1 MAKDRPGKASLK
13 ESFSEGS
20 GMHELIAS
28 RYMNDFLLIRPGYR
42 NGMTIGRHRYEELAA
57 SVDHGQAPSWLPEAI
72 SRAWPDLRSPPGP
85 VSSWIL
91 VRPVSP
97 YGYARAS
104 YELNLGCNY
113 DCPMC
118 YLGVKQ
124 FGGLDWEDRVTLLQ
138 AMAAAG

>member
-1 MAKDRPGKASLK
+1 
-13 ESFSEGS
+13 
-20 GMHELIAS
+20 MHQLIAS
-28 RYMNDFLLIRPGYR
+28 RFMNEFLLVRPGHR
-42 NGMTIGRHRYEELAA
+42 NGVNIGRRRYDQLAA
-57 SVDHGQAPSWLPEAI
+57 RISQDHPPAWLLPAVA
-72 SRAWPDLRSPPGP
+72 RAWPDLVPPGGP
-85 VSSWIL
+85 VGRWVL
-91 VRPVSP
+91 VRPVSA
-97 YGYARAS
+97 YGFARAS